1 MDSPSESESTRR
13 TRRLDRDCPAS
24 ENKSMKTISNPKT
37 KTWKNVTFQVHDF

>member
-24 ENKSMKTISNPKT
+24 ENKSMKTIIVIPKL
-37 KTWKNVTFQVHDF
+37 KHGRM